1 MPVTFKRVESVQ
13 EFVDA
18 IRLRV
23 EVFIK
28 EQGCPPG
35 WEPDELDK
43 NAEHFIAIVDNNV
56 VATLRVIDEPA
67 HTHKIER
74 MVVVKDMRGK
84 GIGGGLIQHVRK
96 VLQKKNPKQK
106 IWMQAQCRA
115 QKFYE
120 ENGFQ
125 VTSKSYDIFNLNIPH
140 VDMEF
145 SA

>member
-1 MPVTFKRVESVQ
+1 MPVTFKRVESIQ

-23 EVFIK
+23 DVFIK

-43 NAEHFIAIVDNNV
+43 NAQHFLAVVDDKV
-56 VATLRVIDEPA
+56 VATLRVIDEPT
-67 HTHKIER
+67 HTYKIER
-74 MVVVKDMRGK
+74 MVVAKDMRGK
-84 GIGGGLIQHVRK
+84 GIGDGLLQHVLK
-96 VLQKKNPKQK
+96 VLHKKHPKQK

-120 ENGFQ
+120 KSGFKA
-125 VTSKSYDIFNLNIPH
+125 TSTSYDIHNLNIPH